1 MNPANP
7 VTSVSPVHVVQIAR
21 GELRRVALVEGA
33 RLRLL
38 DTFGTVYAMALA
50 AISRGERLASIV
62 EASAGGEYLDY
73 DAVYEGRSEW
83 RLLPA
88 FDYPGDPARCLVSGT
103 GLTHKASAE
112 NRAAMH
118 KAATDEVTDSLRMYR
133 RGLEGGNPPAGEIG
147 TQPEWFYKGDGS
159 ILRAH
164 GEELVVP
171 AFAEDGGEEPEVAG
185 AYLIAPSGETY
196 RVGLTMG
203 NEFSDHRMERRNY
216 LYLAPSKLRNCS
228 IGPELVI
235 GGAAFDDVP
244 GKVSILRGGRAIW
257 EKDIWTGQKNM
268 SHSLANLEHHHF
280 KYAEHRRPG
289 DVHIHF
295 FGADAFSFGEGVAL
309 EAGDVM
315 EVRFD
320 GFGRAL
326 RNPIGIDARPEK
338 FLAVRAL

>member
-7 VTSVSPVHVVQIAR
+7 VTSVSPVLIVQIAR
-21 GELRRVALVEGA
+21 GEARRVALVEGA
-33 RLRLL
+33 RLWLL
-38 DTFGTVYAMALA
+38 DTFGTVYAMALT
-50 AISRGERLASIV
+50 AISRGERLVSAV
-62 EASAGGEYLDY
+62 EASAGSEYLDY
-73 DAVYEGRSEW
+73 DSVYEGRSEW

-118 KAATDEVTDSLRMYR
+118 KVATDEVTDSLRMYR
-133 RGLEGGNPPAGEIG
+133 MGLEGGSPPAGQIG
-147 TQPEWFYKGDGS
+147 CQPEWFYKGDGS
-159 ILRAH
+159 ILCAH
-164 GEELVVP
+164 GEELAVP

-235 GGAAFDDVP
+235 GGAAFDDVR
-244 GKVSILRGGRAIW
+244 GKVSIVRGGRSVWTKEIW
-257 EKDIWTGQKNM
+257 SGQKNM

-309 EAGDVM
+309 ESDDVM

-326 RNPIGIDARPEK
+326 RNPIRIDTQPEK
-338 FLAVRAL
+338 LIAVRAL